1 MKLWIKYLIGITL
14 GILAAIILP
23 MENRTVSDTLSFL
36 TELAIR
42 FGRYTLLPTLFFGVA
57 ISVFKLRVGNHLWS
71 VSLWIAATLVATA
84 VVLTL
89 LGLLSILIIQLPRIP
104 IPTGK
109 VTEVPSISVKE
120 LVFSLLP
127 FSSFQSLLDGVYLLP
142 VFVFAGLAG
151 AGCSVDLSD
160 SKPTISLFDSLAR
173 VSYSVMGF
181 FVDMLAIGMIAI
193 SCYWM
198 VDALAVFRAGMYL
211 PLILMLLALFL
222 LIVCVIY
229 PLALRFLCQ
238 GTRSIRVLYAS
249 ICPILVAFFSGDAN
263 LTLPVAMRHGSESL
277 GIKRRV
283 NSLSYPLLAIFARS
297 GSALVTSVC
306 FVMILRSY
314 SSLSI
319 SLADI
324 MWIGMSSLVLSFLL
338 GGLPVGGTFVA
349 LTIMCTVYGRG
360 FEAGYLL
367 LKPAAAIIGACA
379 AAIDAATM
387 MCGSYFV
394 AFKTKTIDHYD
405 MKHFI

>member
-42 FGRYTLLPTLFFGVA
+42 FGRYTLLPTLFFGMA

-367 LKPAAAIIGACA
+367 LKPAAAIIGAFA

-387 MCGSYFV
+387 MFGSYFV

>member
-198 VDALAVFRAGMYL
+198 VDALAVYRAGMYL

-367 LKPAAAIIGACA
+367 LKPAAAIIGAFA

-387 MCGSYFV
+387 MFGSYFV

>member
-324 MWIGMSSLVLSFLL
+324 MWIGMSSLALSFLL

-367 LKPAAAIIGACA
+367 LKPAAAIIGAFA

-387 MCGSYFV
+387 MFGSYFV

>member
-14 GILAAIILP
+14 GVLAALIIP
-23 MENRTVSDTLSFL
+23 MDSRTASDVLNFL

-42 FGRYTLLPTLFFGVA
+42 FGRYTLLPTLFFGIA
-57 ISVFKLRVGNHLWS
+57 ISVYKLRLNKRVLS
-71 VSLWIAATLVATA
+71 VSFWIIVVLVVTA
-84 VVLTL
+84 VMLTV
-89 LGLLSILIIQLPRIP
+89 LGLLSILIVQLPRIP

-109 VTEVPSISVKE
+109 VTEIPSISIKE
-120 LVFSLLP
+120 LVLKLLP

-142 VFVFAGLAG
+142 VFLFAGLAG
-151 AGCSVDLSD
+151 AGCAVDLGD
-160 SKPTISLFDSLAR
+160 SKASVSLFDSLAR

-181 FVDMLAIGMIAI
+181 FVDMLAVGMIAI

-198 VDALAVFRAGMYL
+198 VDAMAVFKTGMYL
-211 PLILMLLALFL
+211 PLIIMLFVLFV

-229 PLALRFLCQ
+229 PFALRFFCQ

-249 ICPILVAFFSGDAN
+249 ITPILVAFFSGDSN

-283 NSLSYPLLAIFARS
+283 NSVSYPVFAIFARS
-297 GSALVTSVC
+297 GSALVTAIC
-306 FVMILRSY
+306 FIVILRSY

-319 SLADI
+319 SFADI
-324 MWIGMSSLVLSFLL
+324 IWIGATSLCLSFLL
-338 GGLPVGGTFVA
+338 GGIPVGGTFIA
-349 LTIMCTVYGRG
+349 LTIMCTSYGRG

-367 LKPAAAIIGACA
+367 LKPVAAIIGAFA
-379 AAIDAATM
+379 TAIDAATAM
-387 MCGSYFV
+387 FGSYFV
-394 AFKTKTIDHYD
+394 AFKTKSINHYD

>member
-160 SKPTISLFDSLAR
+160 SKPTVSLFDSLAR

-367 LKPAAAIIGACA
+367 LKPAAAIIGAFA

-387 MCGSYFV
+387 MFGSYFV

>member
-229 PLALRFLCQ
+229 P
-238 GTRSIRVLYAS
+238 
-249 ICPILVAFFSGDAN
+249 
-263 LTLPVAMRHGSESL
+263 
-277 GIKRRV
+277 
-283 NSLSYPLLAIFARS
+283 
-297 GSALVTSVC
+297 
-306 FVMILRSY
+306 
-314 SSLSI
+314 
-319 SLADI
+319 
-324 MWIGMSSLVLSFLL
+324 
-338 GGLPVGGTFVA
+338 
-349 LTIMCTVYGRG
+349 
-360 FEAGYLL
+360 
-367 LKPAAAIIGACA
+367 
-379 AAIDAATM
+379 
-387 MCGSYFV
+387 
-394 AFKTKTIDHYD
+394 
-405 MKHFI
+405 

>member
-367 LKPAAAIIGACA
+367 LKPAAAIIGAFA

-387 MCGSYFV
+387 MFGSYFV

>member
-42 FGRYTLLPTLFFGVA
+42 FGRYTLLPTLFFGVV

-367 LKPAAAIIGACA
+367 LKPAAAIIGAFA

-387 MCGSYFV
+387 MFGSYFV

>member
-324 MWIGMSSLVLSFLL
+324 MWIGMSSLVLSLLL

-367 LKPAAAIIGACA
+367 LKPAAAIIGAFA

-387 MCGSYFV
+387 MFGSYFV